1 MLAMSMQDEEIH
13 LRDYLRVV
21 SKRRGLV
28 ATFFIVTF
36 VIVLIGTF
44 AVTPMYKGTA
54 KVMIEKVET
63 GNLTN
68 RYYYAAGFDPEFYET
83 QFQLI
88 RSNGVAK
95 RVVTMLGLEENWE
108 AYMGESDKGSSPM
121 DWLRRVK
128 AMVGS
133 AFDGEAKAPGS
144 LSGLPAI
151 AAPTRAEILARQL
164 VAGIEVN
171 PVKDSRIVDI
181 SFRSPNPQFSA
192 LVANSVADAYIEEIL
207 EMKMA
212 STRRTLEWMTKKAEE
227 EQAKLEK
234 AEMGLQGYMKAND
247 IVSLENRIAVTPQ
260 KLSELGTQLI
270 QAEGKRKELEAMHNK
285 IVMAGNNSAAAE
297 TIPVIGDDAAMLT
310 LRSQMLQAEQKI
322 REMSSK
328 FGEKHP
334 VMIKALGDLE
344 LLTKKKEQEI
354 RRIVQTV
361 KNDYELALIK
371 ENGLRAQLDQTKNE
385 AVNLNDKVV
394 QYGVFKRDIETNRQI
409 YDALLM
415 KMKEQSITEETN
427 PVNLWMVEK
436 ATVPSAP
443 ASPRKKVN
451 LLLGLVVGLFG
462 GIGLAFF
469 VEYLDDSIKTP
480 EEAEALLH
488 TPVLGVVSNWHG
500 KEQAIETVVL
510 DDPRSAGA
518 ESFKTLRTALLLSS
532 AGQPPKLILVTS
544 SVPGE
549 GKTTTSLNLA
559 LSMAQSGKRVL
570 LIDGDMRKPRLHD
583 ILKLDNSRGLSTFLA
598 GGGRTDL
605 LQSGPLPNLAVITSG
620 PIPPNPLELL
630 TAEGLPD
637 LLETLKT
644 RFDFII
650 CDSPPLLSVTDALML
665 SRIFQGT
672 MVVAR
677 SHRTTYGMARR
688 ALKSLS
694 DIQAPVLGIFINGLS
709 LKNTDYYYNAYY
721 GSYAESSASLDAG
734 KGQI

>member
-1 MLAMSMQDEEIH
+1 MSMQNEDIH

-44 AVTPMYKGTA
+44 AAVPIYKGTA

-68 RYYYAAGFDPEFYET
+68 RYYYADGFDPEFYET

-95 RVVTMLGLEENWE
+95 RVVNKLKLEENWE
-108 AYMGESDKGSSPM
+108 VYMGEGDVTWAPL

-128 AMVGS
+128 ATMSS
-133 AFDGEAKAPGS
+133 ALGGGEKVPDSAPG
-144 LSGLPAI
+144 LPELE
-151 AAPTRAEILARQL
+151 APTRAEILARQL
-164 VAGIEVN
+164 VAGIEVA
-171 PVKDSRIVDI
+171 PVKGSHIVNI
-181 SFRSPNPQFSA
+181 GFNSPNPQFSA

-227 EQAKLEK
+227 EQAKLAN
-234 AEMGLQGYMKAND
+234 AENALQSYMKAND
-247 IVSLENRIAVTPQ
+247 IVTLENRVAVTPQ

-270 QAEGKRKELEAMHNK
+270 QAESRRKELEAMHGK
-285 IVMAGNNSAAAE
+285 IVLAGKNLVAAE
-297 TIPVIGDDAAMLT
+297 TVPVIGDDAAMLT
-310 LRSQMLQAEQKI
+310 LRSQILQAEQKI

-354 RRIVQTV
+354 NRIVQTV
-361 KNDYELALIK
+361 KNDYELALVK
-371 ENGLRAQLDQTKNE
+371 ENGLRAQMEQTKNE
-385 AVNLNDKVV
+385 AVNLNDKFV

-436 ATVPSAP
+436 ATVPSVP

-469 VEYLDDSIKTP
+469 VEYLDDSIKTA
-480 EEAEALLH
+480 EETEAVLH
-488 TPVLGVVSNWHG
+488 VPVLGVVSNWQD
-500 KEQAIETVVL
+500 KEHAIETVVL
-510 DDPRSAGA
+510 DDPRSAIA
-518 ESFKTLRTALLLSS
+518 ESFKALRTAVLLSS
-532 AGQPPKLILVTS
+532 AGQPPQLILVTS
-544 SVPGE
+544 SAPGE

-570 LIDGDMRKPRLHD
+570 LIDGDMRKPRIHD
-583 ILKLDNSRGLSTFLA
+583 VLKLDNSRGLSTFLA
-598 GGGRTDL
+598 GAGRTEL
-605 LQSGPLPNLAVITSG
+605 LQSGPLPNMAVITSG

-650 CDSPPLLSVTDALML
+650 CDSPPLLSVADALML

-672 MVVAR
+672 LVVAR
-677 SHRTTYGMARR
+677 SHRTTYGTASK
-688 ALKSLS
+688 ALKSLA
-694 DIQAPVLGIFINGLS
+694 DIQAPVLGIFINGLR
-709 LKNTDYYYNAYY
+709 LEKTDYYYNGYY
-721 GSYAESSASLDAG
+721 GSYTESQPAVDVG
-734 KGQI
+734 KSQA